1 MGSGIKLRSRQ
12 PGRGRTLC
20 LAIVFALVG
29 LPSPAA
35 AQEFAVKAGI
45 SSSNLSLSADSHSY
59 TADRSAGLIAG
70 VSFTQPIK
78 KAAHVQ
84 IEGLVNLRDGIR
96 ADGLKLT
103 YLEVPVLAR
112 VTAWRSDNRGVY
124 LFGGPQFAFN
134 LSGKSVA
141 AGLGDGV
148 GRDIEN
154 VEWGLTLG
162 AGVELSRLILD
173 VRYTRALTGAFAEDD
188 PRAGFK
194 IRTFTA
200 MAGLRLGK

>member
-1 MGSGIKLRSRQ
+1 MGTPGLSGVPSMA
-12 PGRGRTLC
+12 RTLC
-20 LAIVFALVG
+20 IAIGLALAG
-29 LPSPAA
+29 WPSPAA

-59 TADRSAGLIAG
+59 TADRSAGLVAG
-70 VSFTQPIK
+70 VSFTQPIQ

-103 YLEVPVLAR
+103 YFEVPVLAR
-112 VTAWRSDNRGVY
+112 VTAWRSDRRGVY

-134 LSGKSVA
+134 LSGESVA
-141 AGLGDGV
+141 AELGDSV

-162 AGVELSRLILD
+162 AGVKLSRLMLD
-173 VRYTRALTGAFAEDD
+173 VRYTWALTGAFAEDD
-188 PRAGFK
+188 PRADFK
-194 IRTFTA
+194 IRTFGA
-200 MAGLRLGK
+200 MVGLRLGK

>member
-1 MGSGIKLRSRQ
+1 M
-12 PGRGRTLC
+12 
-20 LAIVFALVG
+20 VFALVG
-29 LPSPAA
+29 WPSLSA
-35 AQEFAVKAGI
+35 AQEFSVKGGI

-59 TADRSAGLIAG
+59 TEDRSAGLTAG
-70 VSFTQPIK
+70 VSFTQRIHK
-78 KAAHVQ
+78 EADIQ

-103 YLEVPVLAR
+103 YFEVPVLVR
-112 VTAWRSDNRGVY
+112 VTAWRPGARDVY

-141 AGLGDGV
+141 TEVGGSV

-162 AGVELSRLILD
+162 GGVELSRLILD
-173 VRYTRALTGAFAEDD
+173 VRYTWALTRAFAEGD
-188 PRAGFK
+188 PRADVK
-194 IRTFTA
+194 IRTLSA
-200 MAGLRLGK
+200 MAGWRLGK